1 MTPMPI
7 FIPISR
13 GDETSKFTYPVWA
26 TGTLKIGFVITL
38 LGLLALL
45 ICLTLW
51 MITDDDRFDP
61 VDKPAVYTFALAVI
75 GMVVAIIGLILMMFT
90 GVPVEVE

>member
-13 GDETSKFTYPVWA
+13 GDETSKFTYPYWA
-26 TGTLKIGFVITL
+26 TGTLKIGFVIML
-38 LGLLALL
+38 VGLLAML

-61 VDKPAVYTFALAVI
+61 TDKPAVYTFALTLI
-75 GMVVAIIGLILMMFT
+75 GMVVAAIGLMLMLFT